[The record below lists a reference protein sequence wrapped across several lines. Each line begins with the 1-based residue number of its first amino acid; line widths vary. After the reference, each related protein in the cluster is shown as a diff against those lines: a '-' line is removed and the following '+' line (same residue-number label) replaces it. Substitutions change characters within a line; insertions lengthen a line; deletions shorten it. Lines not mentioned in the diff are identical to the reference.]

1 MVENEKI
8 MKVSQAAKILD
19 VRPQAI
25 HALVRKQRVE
35 TYELQ
40 GSTSRGVNVDEVQ
53 EALGGGGPRKR
64 GRTKTNLSG
73 DEVAEKF
80 KFGEGAILYTV
91 VEIKRRVRV
100 VDEIRQE
107 YVKLRSMHDES
118 KWGGMAFMPNKLAE
132 DLESGNVK
140 LAEDNRAV
148 LAALARSYRINGD
161 DETAEELDAI
171 VSRLRGDDV
180 TAEEETE

>member
-1 MVENEKI
+1 
-8 MKVSQAAKILD
+8 
-19 VRPQAI
+19 
-25 HALVRKQRVE
+25 
-35 TYELQ
+35 
-40 GSTSRGVNVDEVQ
+40 
-53 EALGGGGPRKR
+53 
-64 GRTKTNLSG
+64 
-73 DEVAEKF
+73 
-80 KFGEGAILYTV
+80 
-91 VEIKRRVRV
+91 
-100 VDEIRQE
+100 
-107 YVKLRSMHDES
+107 
-118 KWGGMAFMPNKLAE
+118 MPNKLAE